1 MDTGGRGKGMMHGQ
15 KETIL
20 QFGAGKFLR
29 AFFDLFVQEAAEAG
43 EAPGKVVVVQ
53 STPGSRVE
61 ELNAAGCAYHV
72 LLRGICAGERMD
84 EARRVESI
92 SRALVAGDSWDEVI
106 ELARSPELRVVVSN
120 TTEKGYEVDESDGP
134 DSSPPNSFPAKLLQ
148 VLLARFEVGLP
159 GLTVLP
165 CELIE
170 HNASRLRGIVLGLGE
185 LWGAAPGFLR
195 WAARECSWHENLV
208 DRIVTGTPE
217 EHPLLDE
224 DPLVVACEPFALFA
238 IEKTAGALELFSH
251 PAIVPVDDVTPYAL
265 RKVRILNGAHTAL
278 VAKALPAGFQTVR
291 EAVEDSE
298 LGSWLRELLFQ
309 EIVPTVSGRVDDAE
323 GFAREVLE
331 RFRNPFVE
339 HRLEDIAL
347 HHAEKLRTRLL
358 PTREEYAEQTGEE
371 PVILT
376 EILRSQ
382 D

>member
-1 MDTGGRGKGMMHGQ
+1 MDTGDRGKGMMHGQ

-43 EAPGKVVVVQ
+43 EDPGKVVVVQ

-61 ELNAAGCAYHV
+61 ELNAAGCVYHV

-92 SRALVAGDSWDEVI
+92 SRALVAGDSWDEVL
-106 ELARSPELRVVVSN
+106 ELARSLELRVVVSN

-148 VLLARFEVGLP
+148 VLLARFEAGLP

-185 LWGAAPGFLR
+185 LWGAPPGFLR

-278 VAKALPAGFQTVR
+278 VAKALPVGFETVR
-291 EAVEDSE
+291 EAVEDPG

-309 EIVPTVSGRVDDAE
+309 EIVPTVSDRVDDAE

-347 HHAEKLRTRLL
+347 HHEEKLRTRLL

-382 D
+382 G

>member
-43 EAPGKVVVVQ
+43 GDPGKVVVVQ

-120 TTEKGYEVDESDGP
+120 TTEKGYAVDESDGP

-148 VLLARFEVGLP
+148 VLLARFEAGLP

-251 PAIVPVDDVTPYAL
+251 PAILPVDDVTPYAL

-347 HHAEKLRTRLL
+347 HHEEKLRTRLL

-382 D
+382 G

>member
-1 MDTGGRGKGMMHGQ
+1 MMHGQ

-43 EAPGKVVVVQ
+43 EDPGKVVVVQ

-72 LLRGICAGERMD
+72 LLRGICAGERTD

-92 SRALVAGDSWDEVI
+92 SRALVAGDSWDEVF

-120 TTEKGYEVDESDGP
+120 TTEKGYEVDESDAP

-148 VLLARFEVGLP
+148 VLLARFEANLP
-159 GLTVLP
+159 GLTILP

-170 HNASRLRGIVLGLGE
+170 HNASRLRGLVLGLAE
-185 LWGAAPGFLR
+185 LWGASPVFLR

-208 DRIVTGTPE
+208 DRIVTGTPS
-217 EHPLLDE
+217 EHPLLEE

-238 IEKTAGALELFSH
+238 IEKLDGRLDLFSH
-251 PAIVPVDDVTPYAL
+251 PAILPVDDVTPYAL

-278 VAKALPAGFQTVR
+278 VAKALPAGFETVR
-291 EAVEDSE
+291 GAVEDP
-298 LGSWLRELLFQ
+298 GMGAWLRELLFQ
-309 EIVPTVSGRVDDAE
+309 EIVPTVSDRVDDAE

-331 RFRNPFVE
+331 RFQNPFVE

-347 HHAEKLRTRLL
+347 HHEDKMRLRLR
-358 PTREEYAEQTGEE
+358 PTREEYAEQTGED

-382 D
+382 G

>member
-1 MDTGGRGKGMMHGQ
+1 MMHGQ

-43 EAPGKVVVVQ
+43 EDPGKVVVVQ

-72 LLRGICAGERMD
+72 LLRGICAGERID

-92 SRALVAGDSWDEVI
+92 SRALVAGDSWDEVL

-120 TTEKGYEVDESDGP
+120 TTEKGYEVDASDGL

-185 LWGAAPGFLR
+185 LWGAAPGFLH

-208 DRIVTGTPE
+208 DRIVTGTPD

-238 IEKTAGALELFSH
+238 IEKTDGVLDLFSH
-251 PAIVPVDDVTPYAL
+251 PAILPVDDVTPYAL

-347 HHAEKLRTRLL
+347 HHEEKLRTRLL

-382 D
+382 G

>member
-1 MDTGGRGKGMMHGQ
+1 MMHGQ

-43 EAPGKVVVVQ
+43 EDPGKVVVVQ

-92 SRALVAGDSWDEVI
+92 SRALVAGDSWAEVL
-106 ELARSPELRVVVSN
+106 ELGRSPGLRVVVSN
-120 TTEKGYEVDESDGP
+120 TTEKGYEVDESDAP

-148 VLLARFEVGLP
+148 VLLARFEANLP
-159 GLTVLP
+159 GLTILP

-170 HNASRLRGIVLGLGE
+170 HNASRLRGLVLGLAE
-185 LWGAAPGFLR
+185 LWGASPVFLR

-208 DRIVTGTPE
+208 DRIVTGTPS
-217 EHPLLDE
+217 EHPLLEE
-224 DPLVVACEPFALFA
+224 DPLAVACEPFALFA
-238 IEKTAGALELFSH
+238 IEKLDGRLDLFSH
-251 PAIVPVDDVTPYAL
+251 PAILPVDDVTPYAL

-278 VAKALPAGFQTVR
+278 VAKALPAGFETVR
-291 EAVEDSE
+291 GAVEDPGM
-298 LGSWLRELLFQ
+298 GSWLRELLFQ
-309 EIVPTVSGRVDDAE
+309 EIVPTVSNRVDDAE

-331 RFRNPFVE
+331 RFQNPFVE

-347 HHAEKLRTRLL
+347 HHEDKMRLRLL
-358 PTREEYAEQTGEE
+358 PTREEYAEQTGED

-382 D
+382 G

>member
-1 MDTGGRGKGMMHGQ
+1 MKGTCKGEMGVQ

-29 AFFDLFVQEAAEAG
+29 AFFDLFVQEAADAG
-43 EAPGKVVVVQ
+43 EDPGRVVVVQ

-61 ELNAAGCAYHV
+61 KLNSSGCAYHV
-72 LLRGICAGERMD
+72 LLRGIQAGEKRD
-84 EARRVESI
+84 EGRRVESI
-92 SRALVAGDSWDEVI
+92 SRALVAGESWDEVL
-106 ELARSPELRVVVSN
+106 ELARSPQLRVVISN

-148 VLLARFEVGLP
+148 VLQARFEKGLP
-159 GLTVLP
+159 GLTILP

-170 HNASRLRGIVLGLGE
+170 HNASRLRGLVLGLGE
-185 LWGAAPGFLR
+185 LWGVDPVFLR

-238 IEKTAGALELFSH
+238 IEKVDGRLDLFSH
-251 PAIVPVDDVTPYAL
+251 PAIRPVDDVTPYAL

-278 VAKALPAGFQTVR
+278 VAKALPAGFETVR
-291 EAVEDSE
+291 AAVEDPAI
-298 LGSWLRELLFQ
+298 GSWLRELLFQ
-309 EIVPTVSGRVDDAE
+309 EIVPTVSGRVEDAE
-323 GFAREVLE
+323 GFAREALE

-347 HHAEKLRTRLL
+347 HHEEKLLTRLL
-358 PTREEYAEQTGEE
+358 PTREEYAEQTGED

-376 EILRSQ
+376 EILGSQ
-382 D
+382 G

>member
-1 MDTGGRGKGMMHGQ
+1 MMNGQ

-43 EAPGKVVVVQ
+43 EDPGKVVVVQ

-92 SRALVAGDSWDEVI
+92 SRALVAGDSWDEVL
-106 ELARSPELRVVVSN
+106 ELARPPELRVVVSN
-120 TTEKGYEVDESDGP
+120 TTEKGYEVVESDGP
-134 DSSPPNSFPAKLLQ
+134 GSSPPNSFPAKLLQ
-148 VLLARFEVGLP
+148 VLLARFEAGLP
-159 GLTVLP
+159 GLTILP

-185 LWGAAPGFLR
+185 LWGTAPVFLR

-208 DRIVTGTPE
+208 DRIVTGKPD

-224 DPLVVACEPFALFA
+224 DPLAVACEPFALFA
-238 IEKTAGALELFSH
+238 IEKVDGKLDLFSH
-251 PAIVPVDDVTPYAL
+251 PAIRPVTDVTPYAL

-278 VAKALPAGFQTVR
+278 VAKALPVGFETVR
-291 EAVEDSE
+291 EAVEDPG

-309 EIVPTVSGRVDDAE
+309 EIVPTVSDRVDDAE

-347 HHAEKLRTRLL
+347 HHEEKLRTRLL